1 MKKVFKIIGIVVIVI
16 VALVIAYQ
24 IFIVISDKIDDYN
37 VKKEQE
43 KLQEER
49 INAKTLME
57 YVKTHDYKYIQCN
70 EDEENCDSKYYM
82 EFTTQ
87 DFKCDALDNIKTFN
101 SNYFITKD
109 NEIYDISFYDLYSNN
124 QNCKKATIDT
134 NIKAIKGEYVLD
146 NNNKLY
152 TLQQDEKNSTILKE
166 CDYSGSWGKIINDIM
181 NNGNIHNVLNITRD
195 YSKNEIYAL
204 ILKNDN
210 NLYKLIYKVKGVY
223 PDEYIE
229 LEKEELYKSLEE
241 YGNIQ
246 HIDLSNFYSGSSGK
260 NYQLED
266 NTITTIISDKGYYY
280 LEEIKTDECIKY
292 KDIECKLELKESEI
306 YKRFSKDI
314 KFIGK
319 KYTILSDNSIIETRY
334 LTYPLDKDL
343 KN

>member
-1 MKKVFKIIGIVVIVI
+1 MKKVFKIIGIIVIVI
-16 VALVIAYQ
+16 LVLVGVVFGYT
-24 IFIVISDKIDDYN
+24 K
-37 VKKEQE
+37 VKQSMMNN
-43 KLQEER
+43 ER
-49 INAKTLME
+49 RNAKTLME
-57 YVKTHDYKYIQCN
+57 YIRTHSASMYF
-70 EDEENCDSKYYM
+70 EENKFVCDIDYN
-82 EFTTQ
+82 
-87 DFKCDALDNIKTFN
+87 NIKDFQRD
-101 SNYFITKD
+101 YFVTKD

-166 CDYSGSWGKIINDIM
+166 YDYLGSWGKIINDIM
-181 NNGNIHNVLNITRD
+181 NNGNIHNVLNITGD

-229 LEKEELYKSLEE
+229 LEKEELYKPLEE
-241 YGNIQ
+241 YGNIK

-260 NYQLED
+260 DYQLED

-280 LEEIKTDECIKY
+280 LDEVKTDECSKY

-314 KFIGK
+314 KYIGQQ
-319 KYTILSDNSIIETRY
+319 YTILSDNSVIRTGY

-343 KN
+343 RN